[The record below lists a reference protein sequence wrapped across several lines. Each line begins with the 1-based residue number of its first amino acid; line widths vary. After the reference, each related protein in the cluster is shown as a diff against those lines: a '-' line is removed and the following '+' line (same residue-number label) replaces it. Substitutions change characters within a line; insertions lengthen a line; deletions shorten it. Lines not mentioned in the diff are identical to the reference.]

1 MKKKKKSR
9 QETLWIPHDA
19 VASSPGHPFYEELE
33 RVLREEEFDSFVE
46 SKCSPYYAKKQGRP
60 SIPPGVYFRMLL
72 IGYFERIDSERGI
85 CWRCS
90 DSLSLRQF
98 LGLGMEE
105 RTPEHSSLSRIR
117 NRLPLEVHESVFGW
131 VLEILA
137 SRGMI
142 DGKTLGVDATTLEA
156 NAALRSIVRRDTGE
170 SYESYLKELARKSGI
185 EEPSRADIAK
195 LDKKR
200 PKKGSN
206 KEWVNPNEPDAE
218 IMKMKSGGTDMA
230 HKAEHAVDMSGEGAV
245 IAVTLHGGAKGDT
258 KSLPDTLEKAQSNLQ
273 ELANNAEYCER
284 IHEDAGREVV
294 GDKGYHGNDILVELV
309 EQEYR
314 SYISEPERGGRK
326 WKDKQAEQAAT
337 YANRRRIRG
346 TRGKRLI
353 RRRGELLER
362 PFAHYLEAGGMR
374 RTHLRRHENILK
386 RLLTH
391 VAGFNLGILMR
402 NLIGKATPKE
412 YAELNASLIAAL
424 LRFVSTIGARFAP
437 LQSIGRLNLA
447 VPPNHIFLEL
457 AHQTFSVSRIG
468 DFFTGLLG
476 ATSGYA
482 VFADQGGDRI
492 ERALFSYS
500 DDVQDAGAYDMVKVI
515 EKSVRR
521 FADLKEFVTKY
532 DPKRIGVNCSERLA
546 FADGITHEDYTLLSD
561 AIGPQFEKR
570 ILSADIADRGFLVG
584 KGHQ

>member
-1 MKKKKKSR
+1 
-9 QETLWIPHDA
+9 
-19 VASSPGHPFYEELE
+19 
-33 RVLREEEFDSFVE
+33 
-46 SKCSPYYAKKQGRP
+46 
-60 SIPPGVYFRMLL
+60 
-72 IGYFERIDSERGI
+72 
-85 CWRCS
+85 
-90 DSLSLRQF
+90 
-98 LGLGMEE
+98 
-105 RTPEHSSLSRIR
+105 
-117 NRLPLEVHESVFGW
+117 
-131 VLEILA
+131 
-137 SRGMI
+137 
-142 DGKTLGVDATTLEA
+142 
-156 NAALRSIVRRDTGE
+156 
-170 SYESYLKELARKSGI
+170 
-185 EEPSRADIAK
+185 
-195 LDKKR
+195 
-200 PKKGSN
+200 
-206 KEWVNPNEPDAE
+206 
-218 IMKMKSGGTDMA
+218 MKSGGTDMA

-457 AHQTFSVSRIG
+457 AHQTFSVSRIW
-468 DFFTGLLG
+468 T
-476 ATSGYA
+476 
-482 VFADQGGDRI
+482 
-492 ERALFSYS
+492 FSP
-500 DDVQDAGAYDMVKVI
+500 G
-515 EKSVRR
+515 
-521 FADLKEFVTKY
+521 
-532 DPKRIGVNCSERLA
+532 C
-546 FADGITHEDYTLLSD
+546 
-561 AIGPQFEKR
+561 
-570 ILSADIADRGFLVG
+570 
-584 KGHQ
+584 

>member
-1 MKKKKKSR
+1 MIGGKMIGHRPISTSQHHPGAQRR
-9 QETLWIPHDA
+9 QLRTGAIEAEQGQRGHGGRKPGKGMNLAT
-19 VASSPGHPFYEELE
+19 SPQNECEN
-33 RVLREEEFDSFVE
+33 RRR
-46 SKCSPYYAKKQGRP
+46 RP
-60 SIPPGVYFRMLL
+60 SRGLAHTPGTPIFALFRWT
-72 IGYFERIDSERGI
+72 SERAASI
-85 CWRCS
+85 RCPDGGSGQGSFASFLKGPLPPSGHRIERGTIDLQS
-90 DSLSLRQF
+90 DINCLPERSL
-98 LGLGMEE
+98 LGAFGKQHDDYDHDVFNSAGSTLA
-105 RTPEHSSLSRIR
+105 TPHFGPE
-117 NRLPLEVHESVFGW
+117 NGVH
-131 VLEILA
+131 L
-137 SRGMI
+137 
-142 DGKTLGVDATTLEA
+142 KA

-273 ELANNAEYCER
+273 ELANNAECCER

-412 YAELNASLIAAL
+412 YAELKASLIAAL
-424 LRFVSTIGARFAP
+424 LRFVSTIGERFAP
-437 LQSIGRLNLA
+437 AAIHRASQLGR
-447 VPPNHIFLEL
+447 
-457 AHQTFSVSRIG
+457 
-468 DFFTGLLG
+468 
-476 ATSGYA
+476 
-482 VFADQGGDRI
+482 
-492 ERALFSYS
+492 
-500 DDVQDAGAYDMVKVI
+500 
-515 EKSVRR
+515 
-521 FADLKEFVTKY
+521 
-532 DPKRIGVNCSERLA
+532 
-546 FADGITHEDYTLLSD
+546 
-561 AIGPQFEKR
+561 
-570 ILSADIADRGFLVG
+570 SAESHLP
-584 KGHQ
+584 

>member
-1 MKKKKKSR
+1 MLFFTLNREDFSFVIHLDRQPRTSRRREAQTGSRARSGSRSERTLDAVEHSRTLMEWWPFLIFHRGGLRIKVINNSMSMKKKKKSR

-105 RTPEHSSLSRIR
+105 RTPDHSSLSRIR

-131 VLEILA
+131 VLEVLA

-273 ELANNAEYCER
+273 ELANNAECCER

-468 DFFTGLLG
+468 T
-476 ATSGYA
+476 
-482 VFADQGGDRI
+482 
-492 ERALFSYS
+492 FSP
-500 DDVQDAGAYDMVKVI
+500 G
-515 EKSVRR
+515 
-521 FADLKEFVTKY
+521 
-532 DPKRIGVNCSERLA
+532 C
-546 FADGITHEDYTLLSD
+546 
-561 AIGPQFEKR
+561 
-570 ILSADIADRGFLVG
+570 
-584 KGHQ
+584 

>member
-105 RTPEHSSLSRIR
+105 RTPDHSSLSRIR

-131 VLEILA
+131 VLEVLA

-258 KSLPDTLEKAQSNLQ
+258 KSLPDTLEKVQSNLQ

-353 RRRGELLER
+353 RRRGELRTTFRALPR
-362 PFAHYLEAGGMR
+362 SGRHATNAFAKTRKYTQAPPHARGRIQSRDSDAQSHRQGHAEGIRGAQSQSDRCFIALRLDHR
-374 RTHLRRHENILK
+374 RTFCPAAIHRASQLGRSAESHL
-386 RLLTH
+386 
-391 VAGFNLGILMR
+391 
-402 NLIGKATPKE
+402 P
-412 YAELNASLIAAL
+412 
-424 LRFVSTIGARFAP
+424 
-437 LQSIGRLNLA
+437 
-447 VPPNHIFLEL
+447 
-457 AHQTFSVSRIG
+457 
-468 DFFTGLLG
+468 
-476 ATSGYA
+476 
-482 VFADQGGDRI
+482 
-492 ERALFSYS
+492 
-500 DDVQDAGAYDMVKVI
+500 
-515 EKSVRR
+515 
-521 FADLKEFVTKY
+521 
-532 DPKRIGVNCSERLA
+532 
-546 FADGITHEDYTLLSD
+546 
-561 AIGPQFEKR
+561 
-570 ILSADIADRGFLVG
+570 
-584 KGHQ
+584 